1 MRATV
6 CIACAVWFAALC
18 PSPTRAAAPSPENGA
33 APRAVRWHS
42 ASTDEYRR
50 HLGALMLLVEA
61 CAKGRDLQSCDPL
74 KVGLD
79 DRVPVGAAAPDGR
92 RLVRYGWLRV
102 LLSRAEDPDAPPVQ
116 TDASTRNTRPGDT
129 TSQSDE
135 PTTSQLLEDARIRLA
150 FDLAE
155 AGTGTATLP
164 QHRQERATMQQ
175 VLAGRDFE
183 GLTQPSATDS
193 LKEKIVAWLN
203 KIFQN
208 ASSLRAGSAW
218 VGRLAVWGFILALCV
233 GLVLGLLRLERRWR
247 VRLTLE
253 SELPFA
259 DGAAHRD
266 WQLWLE
272 EARRAAAGG
281 AWRQA
286 IHSAYW
292 AAIARLEGRRL
303 WPPDRARTPREY
315 LAQVAFNDPRRAGLT
330 QLTRSFE
337 STWYGGIPVSERDY
351 RMVED
356 VASSLIGGDT
366 SAGKSTG
373 GVQWR

>member
-1 MRATV
+1 M
-6 CIACAVWFAALC
+6 
-18 PSPTRAAAPSPENGA
+18 
-33 APRAVRWHS
+33 
-42 ASTDEYRR
+42 DEYRQ

-61 CAKGRDLQSCDPL
+61 CAKGRDLESCDPL

-79 DRVPVGAAAPDGR
+79 DRVPLGGAAPDGR

-102 LLSRAEDPDAPPVQ
+102 LLSRAEDPDAPPAP
-116 TDASTRNTRPGDT
+116 TDASARNTRPGEP

-164 QHRQERATMQQ
+164 QHGQERATMQQ

-208 ASSLRAGSAW
+208 ASLLRAGSAW
-218 VGRLAVWGFILALCV
+218 VGRLAVWGFILALCA

-253 SELPFA
+253 SEPPSE
-259 DGAAHRD
+259 DGAALRD

-272 EARRAAAGG
+272 DARRAAAGG

-315 LAQVAFNDPRRAGLT
+315 LAQVAFNDPRRAGLA

-337 STWYGGIPVSERDY
+337 STWYGGTPVSERDY
-351 RMVED
+351 RVVEE
-356 VASSLIGGDT
+356 VASSLIAGDT
-366 SAGKSTG
+366 GAGNSTG
-373 GVQWR
+373 GMR

>member
-1 MRATV
+1 MRVLA
-6 CIACAVWFAALC
+6 CIAGAVWFVALC
-18 PSPTRAAAPSPENGA
+18 PLPGGAAASSAERDA
-33 APRAVRWHS
+33 APRPARWRS
-42 ASTDEYRR
+42 ASMDEYRE

-79 DRVPVGAAAPDGR
+79 DRVPVGGAALDGR

-102 LLSRAEDPDAPPVQ
+102 LLSRAEDPDAPPAQ
-116 TDASTRNTRPGDT
+116 TDARSRHTQPPDA
-129 TSQSDE
+129 TSQPDE
-135 PTTSQLLEDARIRLA
+135 PATSQLLEDARIRLA

-155 AGTGTATLP
+155 ASTGTAPLP
-164 QHRQERATMQQ
+164 QHGQEHATMRQ

-208 ASSLRAGSAW
+208 ASLLRAGSAW
-218 VGRLAVWGFILALCV
+218 VGRLAVWGFILVLCA

-253 SELPFA
+253 RALPSV
-259 DGAAHRD
+259 DGAPPRD

-272 EARRAAAGG
+272 EARKAAGGG

-315 LAQVAFNDPRRAGLT
+315 LAQVAFDDPRRAGLAE
-330 QLTRSFE
+330 LTRSFE
-337 STWYGGIPVSERDY
+337 STWYGGSPVSERDY
-351 RMVED
+351 RMVEE
-356 VASSLIGGDT
+356 VASSLIAGD
-366 SAGKSTG
+366 SGAGNNTG
-373 GVQWR
+373 GVR

>member
-1 MRATV
+1 M
-6 CIACAVWFAALC
+6 
-18 PSPTRAAAPSPENGA
+18 E
-33 APRAVRWHS
+33 
-42 ASTDEYRR
+42 EYRR
-50 HLGALMLLVEA
+50 HLGALMLIVEA

-79 DRVPVGAAAPDGR
+79 DRVPVGGAAPDGR

-102 LLSRAEDPDAPPVQ
+102 LLSRAEDPDAPPAQ
-116 TDASTRNTRPGDT
+116 ADARSQNTQPRDAV
-129 TSQSDE
+129 SQPDE
-135 PTTSQLLEDARIRLA
+135 PATSRLLEDARIRLA

-155 AGTGTATLP
+155 ASTGTAPLP
-164 QHRQERATMQQ
+164 QYGQEHAAMQQ

-193 LKEKIVAWLN
+193 LKEKLVAWLN

-208 ASSLRAGSAW
+208 ASLLRAGSAW
-218 VGRLAVWGFILALCV
+218 VGRLAVWGFILVLCV

-253 SELPFA
+253 SALPPV
-259 DGAAHRD
+259 DGAPPRD

-272 EARRAAAGG
+272 EARKAAAGG

-315 LAQVAFNDPRRAGLT
+315 LAQVAFNDPRRAGLA

-337 STWYGGIPVSERDY
+337 STWYGGIPVSEREY
-351 RMVED
+351 RMVEE
-356 VASSLIGGDT
+356 VASSLIAGDRGT
-366 SAGKSTG
+366 GKSSG
-373 GVQWR
+373 GVR